1 MYNMFEV
8 CTYVQFD
15 NSNCITAITYITAY
29 VGSHEKNANFQDLN
43 TLVQKGISSVCL
55 ILKIGNT

>member
-1 MYNMFEV
+1 M
-8 CTYVQFD
+8 YVQFD